1 MKYRLKFTGEF
12 KRSLKRCLKR
22 GYDEQLLTEVLDIL
36 VEKGRLPEK
45 YRPHI
50 LHGQYDGYWECHIQ
64 PDWLLIWDRK
74 ENELVL
80 LMVDTGTHADLFGK
94 NKR

>member
-1 MKYRLKFTGEF
+1 MKYKLRFTREF

-22 GYDEQLLTEVLDIL
+22 GYNEDLLTEVLSLLAND
-36 VEKGRLPEK
+36 GRLPEK

-50 LHGQYDGYWECHIQ
+50 LHGKYEGYWECHIR
-64 PDWLLIWDRK
+64 PDWLLIWDK
-74 ENELVL
+74 NEEELVL

>member
-1 MKYRLKFTGEF
+1 M
-12 KRSLKRCLKR
+12 
-22 GYDEQLLTEVLDIL
+22 LTEVLGIL

-50 LHGQYDGYWECHIQ
+50 LHGQYEGYWECHIQ
-64 PDWLLIWDRK
+64 PDWLLIWDK
-74 ENELVL
+74 NDNELIL

>member
-12 KRSLKRCLKR
+12 KRSLKRCLKC
-22 GYDEQLLTEVLDIL
+22 GYDEQLLTEVLGIL

-50 LHGQYDGYWECHIQ
+50 LHGQYEGYWECHIQ
-64 PDWLLIWDRK
+64 PDWLLIWDK
-74 ENELVL
+74 NDNELIL